1 MNYERSE
8 DSSLLSTILLG
19 MTAVLLVVSII
30 YAPSQAFEASSQG
43 LALWWRIVFPALLP
57 FLVLSQIL
65 MATGYAHGLG
75 TIIEP
80 ITRRVLGLPGAL
92 GWVLPL
98 GMTAGF
104 PAAAEA
110 AATLYKQ
117 GRVTA
122 HEAEKLASFAHYCSP
137 VLIVVVVGTA
147 FMKQPELG
155 LFLLGIHWASG
166 LSAAMTMH
174 LVFSGRNDKQSNL
187 ASKRPLRKPAIS
199 RWRLVLE
206 QMEEARREDGRG
218 FGKLLGDSVSMS
230 VQTLMSTGGY
240 MLIFAVIIHI
250 ASSLLAPVISPV
262 LAATPIAALLEV
274 HLGSHAI
281 AKLGS
286 ASPFPAAFLGAL
298 FGWSGLSAY
307 LQARAALKPTGLSGA
322 FFLINRIIHG
332 AYAYVFTLLLWKPLA
347 AIAPLTSPTYQ
358 NRNGAAAWIA
368 NEEPL
373 TNWKVFSS
381 VISWQLCMF
390 GLLIMLLLFTA
401 YLWTKHIQTKELN
414 NNTN

>member
-110 AATLYKQ
+110 AAALYKQ

-122 HEAEKLASFAHYCSP
+122 HEAERLASFAHYCSP

-174 LVFSGRNDKQSNL
+174 FVFASRNRKQPTL
-187 ASKRPLRKPAIS
+187 AVSEPPRRKPATS
-199 RWRLVLE
+199 LWKLVLK

-218 FGKLLGDSVSMS
+218 FGKLLGDSVSTA

-240 MLIFAVIIHI
+240 MLIFAVIIHV
-250 ASSLLAPVISPV
+250 ASSLLAPVVSPV
-262 LAATPIAALLEV
+262 LAAAPISALLEV

-281 AKLGS
+281 AELGL

-298 FGWSGLSAY
+298 LGWSGLSAY
-307 LQARAALKPTGLSGA
+307 LQARAALKATGLSGA

-347 AIAPLTSPTYQ
+347 ALAPLSSPIYQ
-358 NRNGAAAWIA
+358 NRNGAAAWVV
-368 NEEPL
+368 NGELPL

-390 GLLIMLLLFTA
+390 GLLILLFLFTA
-401 YLWTKHIQTKELN
+401 YLWTNYIQKKIT
-414 NNTN
+414 